1 MHDAEVATTLAIST
15 LWANYGI
22 LPPGLQQSGFSMD
35 RIRLRPTAIE
45 LETGD
50 AHLPEM
56 IRYIEALITV
66 VDPAA
71 AVRNAAL
78 AYMALVT
85 AFSEGNVTQ
94 IAWAPSFVIELD
106 SQEYEDCALTVTIR
120 ANTTA

>member
-1 MHDAEVATTLAIST
+1 
-15 LWANYGI
+15 
-22 LPPGLQQSGFSMD
+22 MD

-56 IRYIEALITV
+56 IRYIKALITV
-66 VDPAA
+66 PDPAA
-71 AVRNAAL
+71 AVRNTAL
-78 AYMALVT
+78 AYVALVT

-106 SQEYEDCALTVTIR
+106 SQEYEVDALTIIIR
-120 ANTTA
+120 ANTID

>member
-1 MHDAEVATTLAIST
+1 
-15 LWANYGI
+15 
-22 LPPGLQQSGFSMD
+22 MD
-35 RIRLRPTAIE
+35 RIRLRPTANE

-56 IRYIEALITV
+56 IRYIKGLISIP
-66 VDPAA
+66 DRAA

-85 AFSEGNVTQ
+85 AFSEGNFTQ

-106 SQEYEDCALTVTIR
+106 SQEYEVNVLTSMNR
-120 ANTTA
+120 ANRMTDLWSPSPDRAARRGR